1 MLKEILSISGKPGL
15 QKLISNSSNAIIVE
29 SLIDGKR
36 FPAYSNSKIIALE
49 DISIYTEAEDMP
61 LKEVFKRISA
71 KENGKSALSHKEP
84 TEKILAYFEEI
95 VPEYD
100 KERVYVS
107 DMKKIIQW
115 YNLLT
120 EKGMLDLDEEAKE
133 EEKKEIRHGKLV
145 AVATGKVL
153 AMTQAKDEAFATC
166 AMGDGVVIEPEKGVI
181 VAPADGKITALMKPS
196 LHAIGIET
204 KEGLNLLIHIG
215 IDTVKL
221 DGKGFKSFVKSGQE
235 VKAGDKLVEF
245 DINLIKKEGYSPDV
259 MVVVLEDSNLPKV
272 AYKTGEKTVA
282 GKTVVAEF

>member
-133 EEKKEIRHGKLV
+133 EEKKKHNLLLKHKEGGVPRKAFGPSQLLFISDTDVSIQAIRHPSR
-145 AVATGKVL
+145 TYS
-153 AMTQAKDEAFATC
+153 DESRNRRCIIRSVGRA
-166 AMGDGVVIEPEKGVI
+166 
-181 VAPADGKITALMKPS
+181 
-196 LHAIGIET
+196 
-204 KEGLNLLIHIG
+204 
-215 IDTVKL
+215 
-221 DGKGFKSFVKSGQE
+221 
-235 VKAGDKLVEF
+235 
-245 DINLIKKEGYSPDV
+245 
-259 MVVVLEDSNLPKV
+259 
-272 AYKTGEKTVA
+272 
-282 GKTVVAEF
+282 

>member
-120 EKGMLDLDEEAKE
+120 DKGMLDLDEEAKE

-166 AMGDGVVIEPEKGVI
+166 AMGDGVVIEPEKGVV